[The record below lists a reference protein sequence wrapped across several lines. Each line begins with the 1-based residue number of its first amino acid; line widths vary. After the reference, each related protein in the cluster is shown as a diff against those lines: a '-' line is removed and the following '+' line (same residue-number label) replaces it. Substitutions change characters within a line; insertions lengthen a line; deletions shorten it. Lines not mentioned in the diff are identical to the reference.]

1 MKKIRALTAKYFP
14 ERQLHLRTNGVVHFI
29 FISAR
34 TQLIVASVV
43 LAFFAW
49 MTFTSYY
56 FVNRIDILAAK
67 DLLVENTNKNY
78 LALNSQNETL
88 KGDLLTKTKVLE
100 ERQTYLLQM
109 LEKHLSSTEYT
120 IETESATNKEKS
132 DKAKDAKTSN
142 SSVLSLDN
150 ETKAHLQQENKEYI
164 NVTRIRMEQIDNQQM
179 KLADLLTS
187 KIASRIDFIDKI
199 LKKTGIDT
207 ERFLS
212 ITADISPI
220 YRAQGGEFILYSDN
234 IEQDVNSQDKPF
246 PKLSA
251 YYNRFQHLEAAVQ
264 TMPSIKP
271 VKKYY
276 LSSAYGRRPD
286 PINKKRW
293 AFHKGIDMAGWWDT
307 PIVATGDGTV
317 TYSGRNGGYGN
328 FISIDH
334 GNGFKTRY
342 GHIAKLKVKK
352 GQKVTLGQEIALMG
366 STGRSTGPHLHY
378 EVIFDGKT
386 INPLNVFKATKDVF
400 KIQQQKYDS

>member
-1 MKKIRALTAKYFP
+1 
-14 ERQLHLRTNGVVHFI
+14 
-29 FISAR
+29 
-34 TQLIVASVV
+34 
-43 LAFFAW
+43 

-352 GQKVTLGQEIALMG
+352 GQVVTLGQEIALMG

-386 INPLNVFKATKDVF
+386 INPLNVFKVTKDVF